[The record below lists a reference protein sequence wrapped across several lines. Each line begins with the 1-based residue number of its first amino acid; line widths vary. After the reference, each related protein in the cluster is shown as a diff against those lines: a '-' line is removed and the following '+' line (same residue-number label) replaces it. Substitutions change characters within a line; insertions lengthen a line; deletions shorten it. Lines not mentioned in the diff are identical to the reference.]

1 MSPTVTSI
9 DRIDL
14 DIAVAYVAL
23 GAART
28 SWAHSPSAANQR
40 LVDEAEAA
48 LDRLLDERLAVRP
61 EGQSDLV
68 AVPGTA

>member
-14 DIAVAYVAL
+14 DIAIAYVAL

-40 LVDEAEAA
+40 LVADAESALNA
-48 LDRLLDERLAVRP
+48 LLDRRLAA
-61 EGQSDLV
+61 QN
-68 AVPGTA
+68 